1 MGFDI
6 SYHPIGIDQM
16 NAWYFDRLAEV
27 AQEDFSQL
35 EKVGKDAG
43 LEEFYID
50 KYIETMK
57 TSSTPPPEAPFEK
70 HHAYCIAVVQGFFLP
85 YFYTRGTALSFLLE
99 ETPELKKYITSWSSI
114 KPESIVCPV
123 ADGLVENYSGGIYIS
138 AKQVSELLADLE
150 RETETKDL
158 FTDFFEENFPVFVKA
173 LKYAEEHGLGLLEA
187 TEVVEPNPINLN
199 ETVSYSNLFNCD
211 KEGAFIYEKI
221 ALEQIKE
228 AISNTQPEKEAKDLI
243 EEGKITYQK
252 IFPEQTE
259 EAVSDTPQKKESYSF
274 KSFIKKLFGKKN

>member
-35 EKVGKDAG
+35 QKVGKDAG

-57 TSSTPPPEAPFEK
+57 TTSTPPPSEDPFEK

-114 KPESIVCPV
+114 KPENIVCPV
-123 ADGLVENYSGGIYIS
+123 ADGLVENYSGGVYIS

-150 RETETKDL
+150 QETETKDL

-187 TEVVEPNPINLN
+187 TEVVEPNPLNLN

-228 AISNTQPEKEAKDLI
+228 AISNTQQKE
-243 EEGKITYQK
+243 
-252 IFPEQTE
+252 
-259 EAVSDTPQKKESYSF
+259 ESHSF